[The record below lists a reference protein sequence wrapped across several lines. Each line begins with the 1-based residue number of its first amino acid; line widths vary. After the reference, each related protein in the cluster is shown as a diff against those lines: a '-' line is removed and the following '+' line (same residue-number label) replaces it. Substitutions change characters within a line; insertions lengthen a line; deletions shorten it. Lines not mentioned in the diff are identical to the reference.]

1 MHTRPTS
8 SLTVGTRASRL
19 ARWQT
24 EHVIQKLQGAWP
36 GLECHSIAFTTRGDR
51 IQDRPLHEIG
61 GKGVFSAELESAILS
76 GEIDLAV
83 HSLKDLPIETETGLV
98 LGAILNRTDA
108 RDTLVADNGWTLHTL
123 PTGARVGT
131 SSLRRSAQVRAARPD
146 LDIQPI
152 RGNVETRVRK
162 VEQGEYEAAILAA
175 AGLQR
180 LGLVHAVTEWLS
192 LDVMMPAPGQGA
204 LAVQCR
210 ATHSAALELLA
221 AIDDP
226 HARAATTA
234 ERAFLQGL
242 GGGCGASVGAYAKS
256 EIRTLRPQIRITG
269 LIAALD
275 GSQVVR
281 VEDTGSD
288 AYHLGTQLA
297 QKALTQGAGPLLSHH
312 PSKAAIY

>member
-1 MHTRPTS
+1 MHCMPIS
-8 SLTVGTRASRL
+8 SVTVGTRASRL

-24 EHVIQKLQGAWP
+24 EHVIQQLQGAWP
-36 GLECHSIAFTTRGDR
+36 GLECRSITFTTRGD
-51 IQDRPLHEIG
+51 ITPARPLHEIAG
-61 GKGVFSAELESAILS
+61 EGVFSLELEKAILS

-210 ATHSAALELLA
+210 ATPSAALELLA

-242 GGGCGASVGAYAKS
+242 GGGCGSPV
-256 EIRTLRPQIRITG
+256 
-269 LIAALD
+269 
-275 GSQVVR
+275 
-281 VEDTGSD
+281 
-288 AYHLGTQLA
+288 
-297 QKALTQGAGPLLSHH
+297 
-312 PSKAAIY
+312 